1 MRPTVLKF
9 AMILTLSACIVGVT
23 FAADIT
29 PDMTPTPGPS
39 KITSTGKWS
48 VNKLNNE
55 SATRVRVIAT
65 PAGGDGGIAA
75 TPGLFGADGTYTLT
89 VENLEANTEYDVV
102 VILEY
107 TVDGKTKTK
116 VSQTYTKV
124 KTK

>member
-1 MRPTVLKF
+1 
-9 AMILTLSACIVGVT
+9 
-23 FAADIT
+23 
-29 PDMTPTPGPS
+29 MTPTPGPS

-48 VNKLNNE
+48 VSLAKNE
-55 SATRVRVIAT
+55 RALHVRLIAT
-65 PAGGDGGIAA
+65 PAGGGGGDGGIEAS
-75 TPGLFGADGTYTLT
+75 PGLNGANGTYTLT

-107 TVDGKTKTK
+107 IVDGKTKTK

>member
-1 MRPTVLKF
+1 
-9 AMILTLSACIVGVT
+9 
-23 FAADIT
+23 
-29 PDMTPTPGPS
+29 MTPTPGPS

-48 VNKLNNE
+48 VNLLKNE

-65 PAGGDGGIAA
+65 PAGGGGGTGGIEASPA
-75 TPGLFGADGTYTLT
+75 LNGADGNYAIT
-89 VENLEANTEYDVV
+89 VENLAANTEYDVV

-107 TVDGKTKTK
+107 TENGKTKTK

>member
-1 MRPTVLKF
+1 
-9 AMILTLSACIVGVT
+9 
-23 FAADIT
+23 
-29 PDMTPTPGPS
+29 MTPTPGPS

-65 PAGGDGGIAA
+65 PAGGGGGDGGIEAS
-75 TPGLFGADGTYTLT
+75 PGLFGADGTYTLT

-107 TVDGKTKTK
+107 EDNGKTKTK